1 MAREGFVGYFV
12 ARLYVGFWM
21 MCWGQHLVGH
31 AQEPVGMPRL
41 SIPEKTPDVLAPGI
55 RPDAIIMRNG
65 MGESVFVPKLRYEDF
80 ERYLSAENDQPLVV
94 TMNALERM
102 DISVKVVQAIAQL
115 NVESQANLIE
125 ANSRWLSIPIALGA
139 VQAIPSHSQRSSE
152 IVPEFPSIRIS
163 NDSQGYVWRVSP
175 GSQGQR
181 NLHFEAVSN
190 VRTSPQGQSLRLDLP
205 LVPTIVRFELPI
217 GPWEL
222 NLVGS
227 GNEVVEPFQEIGP
240 SSVAIA
246 RTSGGTVT
254 FNWAKKSVAD
264 QIQAIEVESQTKY
277 MPLMEAGEFRGV
289 SNMAIRGPKTLG
301 GRRFLITLPDR
312 SKWREPLSSPS
323 SFPGYRFGK
332 SEETPAKANTV
343 LLLEFEEAFS
353 RTEIELPIEW
363 QTSNSLD
370 SDPISFSMLRVE
382 GIQRHI
388 GSIDVGVP
396 RNVSFQWEP
405 QAGIQFIRQSQASDG
420 NDTLSYSFR
429 FNQQNEPLKVHW
441 NVGDRASDL
450 MAAYDVA
457 YDSGGLHLNGTIDIL
472 GDVRQLPFLQLDVQ
486 GWVVDRVQLQ
496 PSGRDLD
503 LVAIRSRSTQDSDG
517 TTSIPLS
524 LGELLDALQPKSG
537 SIGGNRSQA
546 EALPTPTDTIDS
558 LPLLTAR
565 EDSIRQPTRS
575 ISFVLSRPSGPT
587 ENADDSKRE
596 LGFSLPML
604 SWLDPAQQR
613 LSLCVGGELTI
624 QSAVAKL
631 DAGDGTSHSIKRMD
645 AIRWKQGESF
655 TLSPSPSRGS
665 PSTLKYRVAKS
676 KTWTNWKGIAVANGT
691 VIQGSSQTKIAIT
704 DEGFDLSQTW
714 SLVNA
719 GGIAKTLRLAV
730 PSDWLE
736 DGVAWLGTE
745 AQVNDLQLTI
755 DNVHVEARALHDGL
769 VGPRFAFMT
778 PAFERQYVWLQL
790 ILPSAEGVARSTDE
804 RKLSIRKRLSHRD
817 KLSSTPASFD
827 LLLPWIA
834 ADKPDDIVSV
844 GPYIGVITHPE
855 GIRCVVQSPL
865 GGRYETL
872 TGLESGS
879 TEMPFDRTQLE
890 PRLTG
895 KLSLQTVD
903 NETAVDVES
912 VWLQSIVNAV
922 EQRDRFVVRLKTR
935 ANFVSLRLPSMLI
948 ANGEFVVNGR
958 KAVAVRSPS
967 DVHRVDILLDHAR
980 QNSTVESDD
989 AFVLEVF
996 LWSSNNSQWLKTLQ
1010 VNSPSISH
1018 CRSRAPFVWQIVVPT
1033 TVHLIGNTST
1043 LSHGYRW
1050 KWQDLWF
1057 ERKSDWTQDTI
1068 GSQMGATSQPFVS
1081 QQTNQYVFFSQDHTV
1096 PMRVWLA
1103 PRYLLWAPVAFFVLI
1118 ASFFVMEFRWIRR
1131 PWISIFL
1138 LLSSL
1143 TFSQWA
1149 WDLSIALVQCLVAAI
1164 GIAVMY
1170 STLKWVVDRRARRRS
1185 VFASRPSSPMIPSLV
1200 RVPSLSA
1207 SAVLSKPVAANAASP
1222 AISAEL
1228 PASTTTSIDA
1238 EGGK

>member
-1 MAREGFVGYFV
+1 MI
-12 ARLYVGFWM
+12 
-21 MCWGQHLVGH
+21 CWSQLLVGQ
-31 AQEPVGMPRL
+31 AQEPFGMPRL
-41 SIPEKTPDVLAPGI
+41 SIPDKTPDVLAPGI

-65 MGESVFVPKLRYEDF
+65 MGESVFVPKSRYEDF
-80 ERYLSAENDQPLVV
+80 ERYLSAENDQPFVV

-115 NVESQANLIE
+115 KIEAQANLVE
-125 ANSRWLSIPIALGA
+125 SNSRWLSIPIALGA
-139 VQAIPSHSQRSSE
+139 VQAIPSQRSSE
-152 IVPEFPSIRIS
+152 MVPEFPSIRIS

-175 GSQGQR
+175 GAQGER
-181 NLHFEAVSN
+181 NLQFAALSN

-222 NLVGS
+222 NVIGS
-227 GNEVVEPFQEIGP
+227 GNEVVEPFQEIGT
-240 SSVAIA
+240 SSIAVA

-264 QIQAIEVESQTKY
+264 QIQAFEVESQTKY
-277 MPLMEAGEFRGV
+277 MPLMEAGEFRAV
-289 SNMAIRGPKTLG
+289 SNLAIRGPKTLG

-312 SKWREPLSSPS
+312 SKWREPMSSPS

-332 SEETPAKANTV
+332 SEETAATANTV

-363 QTSNSLD
+363 QTSNALD
-370 SDPISFSMLRVE
+370 SDPIPFSMLRVE
-382 GIQRHI
+382 GIQRHV

-405 QAGIQFIRQSQASDG
+405 QAGIQFNRQSQASDG

-450 MAAYDVA
+450 MAVYDVA

-503 LVAIRSRSTQDSDG
+503 LVAIRSRSTQDADG

-524 LGELLDALQPKSG
+524 LGELLDALQTKIG
-537 SIGGNRSQA
+537 STGGNRPQP

-631 DAGDGTSHSIKRMD
+631 EDGNGTSHSIKRID
-645 AIRWKQGESF
+645 ALRWKQGESI
-655 TLSPSPSRGS
+655 TLSTGSTRGS
-665 PSTLKYRVAKS
+665 TSTLKYRVAKS

-691 VIQGSSQTKIAIT
+691 AIQGSAQTRIAVT

-714 SLVNA
+714 SLVYA

-730 PSDWLE
+730 PKVWLE
-736 DGVAWLGTE
+736 DGVAGLGTE
-745 AQVNDLQLTI
+745 AQADDLQLTI
-755 DNVHVEARALHDGL
+755 DHAPVEARPLQDGQDGQDGFG
-769 VGPRFAFMT
+769 GPRFTFMT
-778 PAFERQYVWLQL
+778 PEFEQHFIWLQL
-790 ILPSAEGVARSTDE
+790 ILPNAEGVARSTNE
-804 RKLSIRKRLSHRD
+804 HKLTIRKRLSRRD
-817 KLSSTPASFD
+817 KLSSTPTAFD
-827 LLLPWIA
+827 LRLPWIA
-834 ADKPDDIVSV
+834 ADKADDIVSV
-844 GPYIGVITHPE
+844 GSYIGDIIHPE
-855 GIRCVVQSPL
+855 GTRCILQSPL

-872 TGLESGS
+872 AGSESGS
-879 TEMPFDRTQLE
+879 TVVPFDRTQLE

-895 KLSLQTVD
+895 KLSLQAVD
-903 NETAVDVES
+903 NEMAVDVES
-912 VWLQSIVNAV
+912 VWLQTIVNAV
-922 EQRDRFVVRLKTR
+922 EQRDRFVVRLRTR
-935 ANFVSLRLPSMLI
+935 SNFVSLRLPAMLI
-948 ANGEFVVNGR
+948 ANGEYVVNGR

-967 DVHRVDILLDHAR
+967 DVHRVDILLDHAGH
-980 QNSTVESDD
+980 NSTVETDD
-989 AFVLEVF
+989 VFVLEVF

-1010 VNSPSISH
+1010 VESPSISN
-1018 CRSRAPFVWQIVVPT
+1018 CRSRAPLVWQIVVPT

-1057 ERKSDWTQDTI
+1057 ERKSDWNQDTI
-1068 GSQMGATSQPFVS
+1068 GSQLGATSQPFVS

-1096 PMRVWLA
+1096 PMRIWLA
-1103 PRYLLWAPVAFFVLI
+1103 PRYLLWAPVASFVLI
-1118 ASFFVMEFRWIRR
+1118 ASFFIMEFRWIRR

-1149 WDLSIALVQCLVAAI
+1149 WDLSIALVQCLIAAI

-1185 VFASRPSSPMIPSLV
+1185 VFALRPSSPMIPSLV

-1222 AISAEL
+1222 AMSAEL
-1228 PASTTTSIDA
+1228 PASTTTNLDA
-1238 EGGK
+1238 DGGK